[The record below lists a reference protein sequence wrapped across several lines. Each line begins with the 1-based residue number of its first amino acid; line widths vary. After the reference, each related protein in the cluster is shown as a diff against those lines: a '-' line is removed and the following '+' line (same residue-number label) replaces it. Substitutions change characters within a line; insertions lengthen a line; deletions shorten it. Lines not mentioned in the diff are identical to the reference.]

1 MDDTGSEWLSPP
13 LGSKPAV
20 PAEQDSVE
28 EQELSDDAFH
38 AALGAV
44 PIERLNSAPR
54 HQPPPPPPLPEP
66 GPAPRHG
73 TVAARG
79 GEATRNPWDPTPPRP
94 DWDLPGGDPDGINES
109 PFFELTGTT
118 EASQT
123 EPAVQAHGG
132 FDDLDDLF
140 AEPAVDAVDDLF
152 AEPAL
157 DAFEI
162 QPEGEPQVDDHAAL
176 FTGPSS
182 NSVEVEELQIE
193 EPRIEEPRIEEPRI
207 EEPHIEELQA
217 EQLHTE
223 ELHTD
228 EQDIAVAPV
237 DDLGTEDPGEAFDG
251 GIEDL
256 FGEAT
261 EEPEPPVVTP
271 EVFMD
276 AAPQVFPTP
285 ATRPALRGTPAPV
298 LVWSGGDDQYADEHI
313 KEAAARIAARAGG
326 YNEVTTLIRGFRLTR
341 DAALDAE
348 QRYDF
353 EVAVRP
359 LMPKMGLTL
368 SVQDLPR
375 TLDLVYDEI
384 LGLGPL
390 GAAWRA
396 PEVTEIM
403 VDGWDNVVVEVGGV
417 LHRTDLRFRSP
428 EHAAQVARSL
438 AEMVSD
444 RQLSPNSPLV
454 TAKLDGARVN
464 FAYGPV
470 VPDIGLSISIRK
482 FDSQMTMSGLLEVGA
497 LNPEMAELLG
507 ALVQAKA
514 TVLVSGATG
523 AGKTTMIA
531 AVAESIP
538 GDERIIT
545 IEDARELDLGERL
558 SWVPMQTKERA
569 SADDNA
575 LVGQDALL
583 ENCLRMRPDRI
594 IVGEIRDG
602 KAAAVMLSAANTGH
616 EGTMTTIHANSA
628 SEALNSRLVRLV
640 RRVEDSPIDVV
651 REEIAEAFHLAV
663 QITRR
668 RGKRFVSEIAEVSPE
683 YIDGQDKIV
692 PRTLWRGKL
701 DANGTVVFTHVA
713 GIDPKG
719 RLVERLAD
727 IGVDVSAFTAS

>member
-1 MDDTGSEWLSPP
+1 VDDDLNDLFDMPDDWDTWTDGVDPQPRVGLYAEGTSQVSETPAVETEPQDTVPGVPGDGFSQVETHSTDLADSEADDESADDT
-13 LGSKPAV
+13 
-20 PAEQDSVE
+20 VE
-28 EQELSDDAFH
+28 VDVDVESDD
-38 AALGAV
+38 
-44 PIERLNSAPR
+44 
-54 HQPPPPPPLPEP
+54 
-66 GPAPRHG
+66 
-73 TVAARG
+73 
-79 GEATRNPWDPTPPRP
+79 WD
-94 DWDLPGGDPDGINES
+94 
-109 PFFELTGTT
+109 
-118 EASQT
+118 
-123 EPAVQAHGG
+123 
-132 FDDLDDLF
+132 
-140 AEPAVDAVDDLF
+140 
-152 AEPAL
+152 
-157 DAFEI
+157 
-162 QPEGEPQVDDHAAL
+162 
-176 FTGPSS
+176 
-182 NSVEVEELQIE
+182 
-193 EPRIEEPRIEEPRI
+193 
-207 EEPHIEELQA
+207 
-217 EQLHTE
+217 
-223 ELHTD
+223 
-228 EQDIAVAPV
+228 
-237 DDLGTEDPGEAFDG
+237 
-251 GIEDL
+251 IEDL
-256 FGEAT
+256 FGDGDATTEA
-261 EEPEPPVVTP
+261 
-271 EVFMD
+271 
-276 AAPQVFPTP
+276 AAPEE
-285 ATRPALRGTPAPV
+285 APALPQRPNVQVLVPQHAAFPQAVIPASVAPV
-298 LVWSGGDDQYADEHI
+298 LIWHGGDDQYADDHI

-326 YNEVTTLIRGFRLTR
+326 YQEVTTLIRTFRLTR

-353 EVAVRP
+353 ELAVRP

-396 PEVTEIM
+396 KEVTEIM
-403 VDGWDNVVVEVGGV
+403 VDGWDSVVVEVGGV

-444 RQLSPNSPLV
+444 RQLSPNNPLV

-482 FDSQMTMSGLLEVGA
+482 FDSQMTMEGLLAVGA
-497 LNPEMAELLG
+497 LNTEMAELLG

-531 AVAESIP
+531 GVAESIP
-538 GDERIIT
+538 EDERIIT
-545 IEDARELDLGERL
+545 IEDARELDLGDRL

-616 EGTMTTIHANSA
+616 EGTMTTIHANSV

-651 REEIAEAFHLAV
+651 REEVAEAFHLAV

-683 YIDGQDKIV
+683 YIDGQKIM

-701 DANGTVVFTHVA
+701 DATGSPVFTRVA
-713 GIDPKG
+713 GIDPDG
-719 RLVERLAD
+719 RLAERLAD
-727 IGVDVSAFTAS
+727 IGINPDVFAAGNS

>member
-1 MDDTGSEWLSPP
+1 
-13 LGSKPAV
+13 
-20 PAEQDSVE
+20 
-28 EQELSDDAFH
+28 
-38 AALGAV
+38 
-44 PIERLNSAPR
+44 
-54 HQPPPPPPLPEP
+54 
-66 GPAPRHG
+66 
-73 TVAARG
+73 
-79 GEATRNPWDPTPPRP
+79 
-94 DWDLPGGDPDGINES
+94 
-109 PFFELTGTT
+109 
-118 EASQT
+118 
-123 EPAVQAHGG
+123 
-132 FDDLDDLF
+132 
-140 AEPAVDAVDDLF
+140 
-152 AEPAL
+152 
-157 DAFEI
+157 
-162 QPEGEPQVDDHAAL
+162 
-176 FTGPSS
+176 
-182 NSVEVEELQIE
+182 
-193 EPRIEEPRIEEPRI
+193 
-207 EEPHIEELQA
+207 
-217 EQLHTE
+217 
-223 ELHTD
+223 
-228 EQDIAVAPV
+228 
-237 DDLGTEDPGEAFDG
+237 
-251 GIEDL
+251 
-256 FGEAT
+256 
-261 EEPEPPVVTP
+261 
-271 EVFMD
+271 
-276 AAPQVFPTP
+276 
-285 ATRPALRGTPAPV
+285 
-298 LVWSGGDDQYADEHI
+298 VWSGGDDQYADEHI

-326 YNEVTTLIRGFRLTR
+326 YSEVTTLIRGFRLTR

-428 EHAAQVARSL
+428 DHAAQVARSL

-683 YIDGQDKIV
+683 YIDGQNKIV

-727 IGVDVSAFTAS
+727 IGLDVSAFTAS